1 MSNQETSPVRD
12 VTDPLGTVVSPGVME
27 GQGAYNRNSRLQAS
41 GIEKALPFLATA
53 AQKVALETGTQS
65 LVVADYGCSQG
76 ANSLVPIKV
85 AIRNLRPRLQNG
97 RAISIF
103 HVDQPLNDF
112 NCLIEVLSSHPKR
125 YSLDEP
131 NVFPNVIGRS
141 FYEQVLPSESV
152 HLGWSSYA
160 AIWLSRVPSLIA
172 DHIFPPCATG
182 EVRVAFERQA
192 AEDWQTFLSM
202 RSREMRH
209 GARLVVVLPTTRPR
223 GSYTFTE
230 FMNVANIVLREMVDD
245 GAITAAERARMVLL
259 SYPRRKD
266 ELLAPFGTDGQ
277 FQSLVVEECE
287 AQLLPNPG
295 WLDYQRDGD
304 AEALARTQAAFFRA
318 VFTPSLAAALDSI
331 QQRNFAD
338 QLQER
343 MVWRLTADPMPANTA
358 VQTIVLAKSAPS
370 EVTVRDQ
377 MVSDRPA
384 DAG

>member
-1 MSNQETSPVRD
+1 MSSQEASPSRD
-12 VTDPLGTVVSPGVME
+12 IADLLGTVVSPGVME
-27 GQGAYNRNSRLQAS
+27 GHGAYNRNSRLQAR
-41 GIEKALPFLATA
+41 GIEKALPFLESA
-53 AQKVALETGTQS
+53 AQKVAVETGTQP
-65 LVVADYGCSQG
+65 VVLADYGCSQG
-76 ANSLVPIKV
+76 VNSLLPIAT

-97 RAISIF
+97 RAISVF

-112 NCLIEVLSSHPKR
+112 NCLIELLSSHPKR
-125 YSLDEP
+125 YFLDES

-160 AIWLSRVPSLIA
+160 AIWLSRVPSLIP
-172 DHIFPPCATG
+172 DHIFPPCASG
-182 EVRVAFERQA
+182 DVRAAFERQG

-230 FMNVANIVLREMVDD
+230 FMNVANAVLREMVDD
-245 GAITAAERARMVLL
+245 RAITAAERSRMVLL

-266 ELLAPFGTDGQ
+266 ELLAPFARDGQ

-287 AQLLPNPG
+287 AQLQPNPA
-295 WLDYQRDGD
+295 WLDYQRDGV

-331 QQRNFAD
+331 KQRDFAD
-338 QLQER
+338 QLFER
-343 MVWRLTADPMPANTA
+343 MVQRLIADPVPANGA
-358 VQTIVLAKSAPS
+358 VQIIVLAKL
-370 EVTVRDQ
+370 
-377 MVSDRPA
+377 
-384 DAG
+384 AGV

>member
-1 MSNQETSPVRD
+1 
-12 VTDPLGTVVSPGVME
+12 ME
-27 GQGAYNRNSRLQAS
+27 
-41 GIEKALPFLATA
+41 
-53 AQKVALETGTQS
+53 
-65 LVVADYGCSQG
+65 
-76 ANSLVPIKV
+76 V

-97 RAISIF
+97 RAISVF

-160 AIWLSRVPSLIA
+160 AIWLSRVPSLIP
-172 DHIFPPCATG
+172 DHIFAPCATG
-182 EVRVAFERQA
+182 EVRAAFERQA
-192 AEDWQTFLSM
+192 AEDWENFLST
-202 RSREMRH
+202 RAREMRH

-223 GSYTFTE
+223 GTYTFTE
-230 FMNVANIVLREMVDD
+230 FMNAANAVLREMVDD

-266 ELLAPFGTDGQ
+266 ELLAPFGGDGQ
-277 FQSLVVEECE
+277 FQSLVVERCE
-287 AQLLPNPG
+287 AQLQPNPA
-295 WLDYQRDGD
+295 WSDYQRDGD

-318 VFTPSLAAALDSI
+318 AFTPSLAAALDGTK
-331 QQRNFAD
+331 QRDFAD

-343 MVWRLTADPMPANTA
+343 MVRLLTKDPMPANSA
-358 VQTIVLAKSAPS
+358 VQIIVLAKSAG
-370 EVTVRDQ
+370 
-377 MVSDRPA
+377 A
-384 DAG
+384 